1 MGEGLA
7 EAHAAGIVHRD
18 IKPANII
25 VTKIGLV
32 KILDVGIA
40 KLTGLTETGITLGTV
55 FYMSSEQVNG
65 EDAGPPAVPGSPPLC
80 GPARPAVQR
89 FAVSVVSAVSPSRY
103 NVGMD
108 ASTRE
113 ALSLLNALRSAPIP
127 EGPVALSP
135 PYLRRVARVEALP
148 ANQPGTDKT
157 WVAEALSRCRA
168 HYQAVERS

>member
-55 FYMSSEQVNG
+55 SYLSSEQVNG
-65 EDAGPPAVPGSPPLC
+65 EDAGPPAVPGSPRPR
-80 GPARPAVQR
+80 GPAG
-89 FAVSVVSAVSPSRY
+89 SAGQPF
-103 NVGMD
+103 
-108 ASTRE
+108 
-113 ALSLLNALRSAPIP
+113 ALS
-127 EGPVALSP
+127 G
-135 PYLRRVARVEALP
+135 
-148 ANQPGTDKT
+148 
-157 WVAEALSRCRA
+157 SR
-168 HYQAVERS
+168 